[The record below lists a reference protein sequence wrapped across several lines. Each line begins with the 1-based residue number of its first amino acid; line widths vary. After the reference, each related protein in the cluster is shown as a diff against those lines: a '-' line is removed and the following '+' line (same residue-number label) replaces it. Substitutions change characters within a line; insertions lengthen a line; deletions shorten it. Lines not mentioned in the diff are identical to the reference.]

1 MREHGRPRQLG
12 RRVAK
17 SVLLLVWLW
26 SMPWLAYA
34 QSKVDVYVF
43 WRVGCPHCENAMA
56 LLDRLEDQG
65 EPFRQQ
71 RFEIGSDARSREL
84 FQRIAIHFNLERP
97 AVPLVVVGDRVFVG
111 YLNDRATGSAYLGAI
126 RDCVSKGCIDRVQA
140 LTHAPGASVGT
151 PPPSDTIARPT
162 EISLPIAGAIDLRGL
177 SLPVLTIL
185 LAAADGFNPC
195 AMWALVFLIGLL
207 AGMRNRRRM
216 WLLGATF
223 LLASAA
229 VYFAFMAA
237 WLNLLLVLGVIVWI
251 RLAIALV
258 ALAGGAYAL
267 WDAIRHPQPV
277 CAVSAGGGHKRVFDR
292 LKEMVKAP
300 RLPFAVT
307 GIALLAFAVN
317 LIELVCSAGIPA
329 VYTQILT
336 LTPMPPWRYYAYL
349 LLYLFVYML
358 DDLLVFASAMWTL
371 QVAGLSGKY
380 MRYSRFIGG
389 VLLIALG
396 LMLLLKPALLSYG

>member
-1 MREHGRPRQLG
+1 
-12 RRVAK
+12 
-17 SVLLLVWLW
+17 
-26 SMPWLAYA
+26 MPWFAYA
-34 QSKVDVYVF
+34 QSQVDVYVF

-56 LLDRLEDQG
+56 LLDRLEAQG
-65 EPFRQQ
+65 EPLRQQ
-71 RFEIGSDARSREL
+71 RFEIGGDARSREL
-84 FQRIAIHFNLERP
+84 FQRVVIHFNLERP
-97 AVPLVVVGDRVFVG
+97 AVPLVVVGDRVFAG
-111 YLNDRATGSAYLGAI
+111 YLNDVATGSAYLGAI
-126 RDCVSKGCIDRVQA
+126 RDCAARVCIDSVQA
-140 LTHAPGASVGT
+140 LTQALSAPAVT
-151 PPPSDTIARPT
+151 PQRSDTATLPT
-162 EISLPIAGAIDLRGL
+162 EISLPVIGTIDLRGL

-251 RLAIALV
+251 RWAIALV

-277 CAVSAGGGHKRVFDR
+277 CAVSAGGGRKRVFDR
-292 LKEMVKAP
+292 LKEMVKEP
-300 RLPFAVT
+300 RLPFAMT

-358 DDLLVFASAMWTL
+358 DDLIVFASAMWTL
-371 QVAGLSGKY
+371 QVTGLSDKY
-380 MRYSRFIGG
+380 VRYSRLAGG

-396 LMLLLKPALLSYG
+396 LMLLLKPELLSYR

>member
-1 MREHGRPRQLG
+1 MREHNHPRQLG
-12 RRVAK
+12 WRVGK
-17 SVLLLVWLW
+17 YVFLLVGLL
-26 SMPWLAYA
+26 SMPWFAYA

-56 LLDRLEDQG
+56 LLDRLEAQG

-84 FQRIAIHFNLERP
+84 FQRVAIHFNVERP

-111 YLNDRATGSAYLGAI
+111 YLNDMATGSDYLGAI
-126 RDCVSKGCIDRVQA
+126 RDCAAKACIDRVQT
-140 LTHAPGASVGT
+140 LTHTSAAPAGT
-151 PPPSDTIARPT
+151 PPRADTVTLPT
-162 EISLPIAGAIDLRGL
+162 EISLPIVGAIDLRGL

-229 VYFAFMAA
+229 VYFTFMAA
-237 WLNLLLVLGVIVWI
+237 WLNILLVLGFIVWI

-258 ALAGGAYAL
+258 ALTGGAYAL

-277 CAVSAGGGHKRVFDR
+277 CAVSAGGGRKRVFDR
-292 LKEMVKAP
+292 LKEMVKEP
-300 RLPFAVT
+300 RLPYAMT

-317 LIELVCSAGIPA
+317 LVELVCSAGIPA

-349 LLYLFVYML
+349 LLYLLVYML
-358 DDLLVFASAMWTL
+358 DDLIVFASAMWTL
-371 QVAGLSGKY
+371 QVTGLSGKY
-380 MRYSRFIGG
+380 VRYSRLIGG
-389 VLLIALG
+389 SLLIVLG
-396 LMLLLKPALLSYG
+396 LMLLFKPAWLSYR

>member
-1 MREHGRPRQLG
+1 MREHNHPRQLG
-12 RRVAK
+12 WRVGK
-17 SVLLLVWLW
+17 YVFLLVGLL
-26 SMPWLAYA
+26 SMPWFAYA

-56 LLDRLEDQG
+56 LLDRLEAQG

-84 FQRIAIHFNLERP
+84 FQRVAIHFNVERP

-111 YLNDRATGSAYLGAI
+111 YLNDMATGSDYLGAI
-126 RDCVSKGCIDRVQA
+126 RDCAAKACIDRVQT
-140 LTHAPGASVGT
+140 LTHTSAAPAGT
-151 PPPSDTIARPT
+151 PPRADTVTLPT
-162 EISLPIAGAIDLRGL
+162 EISLPIVGAIDLRGL

-229 VYFAFMAA
+229 VYFTFMAA
-237 WLNLLLVLGVIVWI
+237 WLNILLVLGFIVWI
-251 RLAIALV
+251 RLVIALV
-258 ALAGGAYAL
+258 ALTGGAYAL

-277 CAVSAGGGHKRVFDR
+277 CAVSAGGGRKRVFDR
-292 LKEMVKAP
+292 LKEMVKEP
-300 RLPFAVT
+300 RLPYAMT

-317 LIELVCSAGIPA
+317 LVELVCSAGIPA

-349 LLYLFVYML
+349 LLYLLVYML
-358 DDLLVFASAMWTL
+358 DDLIVFASAMWTL
-371 QVAGLSGKY
+371 QVTGLSGKY
-380 MRYSRFIGG
+380 VRYSRLIGG
-389 VLLIALG
+389 SLLIVLG
-396 LMLLLKPALLSYG
+396 LMLLFKPELLSYR